1 MARLRY
7 LILSLQKIN
16 GFFWMLRLSRL
27 IATDSNPKTE
37 NKMKKGKDI
46 FNVIKLEEKG
56 ASAKLLQLQ
65 LEANEILHSEQENYQ
80 SYLSAKRI
88 GVALAEIKEKVNL
101 LEENSPRKSEFLQK
115 LDSILAKLREY
126 YQFQQ
131 RYWSGAEALDSDTN
145 EQITQAVKYFNYR
158 MFQWAKMKTVD
169 GAVVLLKRHK
179 QIKDEL
185 INPFWPDFANPA
197 FDKAPK
203 ELIHYL
209 SLYFNVGCEE

>member
-1 MARLRY
+1 
-7 LILSLQKIN
+7 
-16 GFFWMLRLSRL
+16 
-27 IATDSNPKTE
+27 
-37 NKMKKGKDI
+37 MKKGKDI

>member
-1 MARLRY
+1 
-7 LILSLQKIN
+7 
-16 GFFWMLRLSRL
+16 
-27 IATDSNPKTE
+27 
-37 NKMKKGKDI
+37 MKKGKDI

-56 ASAKLLQLQ
+56 ASAKIMQLQ

-88 GVALAEIKEKVNL
+88 GVALAEIRGKVVE

-115 LDSILAKLREY
+115 LDSILSKLREY

-131 RYWSGAEALDSDTN
+131 RYWSGAEALDNETN
-145 EQITQAVKYFNYR
+145 EQITQTVKYFNYR

-169 GAVVLLKRHK
+169 GAVTLLKRHK
-179 QIKDEL
+179 QIMDEL
-185 INPFWPDFANPA
+185 IQPFCPNFANPA

-209 SLYFNVGCEE
+209 SLFFNIGCDD

>member
-1 MARLRY
+1 
-7 LILSLQKIN
+7 
-16 GFFWMLRLSRL
+16 
-27 IATDSNPKTE
+27 
-37 NKMKKGKDI
+37 MKKGKDI

-80 SYLSAKRI
+80 SFYSAKRI
-88 GVALAEIKEKVNL
+88 GVALAEIRGKINE
-101 LEENSPRKSEFLQK
+101 LEDSPRKSEFLKK
-115 LDSILAKLREY
+115 LDSILTKLREY
-126 YQFQQ
+126 YQFHQ
-131 RYWSGAEALDSDTN
+131 RYWSGAEALDNETN
-145 EQITQAVKYFNYR
+145 EQIAQAVKYFNYR
-158 MFQWAKMKTVD
+158 MFQWAKQKTVD

-185 INPFWPDFANPA
+185 INPFCPNFVNPS

-209 SLYFNVGCEE
+209 SLYFNIGCEE

>member
-1 MARLRY
+1 MVTKRY
-7 LILSLQKIN
+7 LTLSLQKIN
-16 GFFWMLRLSRL
+16 GLGVSAYRP

-37 NKMKKGKDI
+37 NNMKKGKDI

-56 ASAKLLQLQ
+56 ASAKIMQLQ
-65 LEANEILHSEQENYQ
+65 LMANEILHSEQENYQ

-88 GVALAEIKEKVNL
+88 GVALAEIKGKVVE
-101 LEENSPRKSEFLQK
+101 LEDSPRKSEFLQK
-115 LDSILAKLREY
+115 LDSILSKLREY
-126 YQFQQ
+126 YQFHQ

-158 MFQWAKMKTVD
+158 MSKWAKMKTVD

-179 QIKDEL
+179 QLMDEL
-185 INPFWPDFANPA
+185 INPFCPDFANPA

-209 SLYFNVGCEE
+209 SIFFNVGSED

>member
-1 MARLRY
+1 
-7 LILSLQKIN
+7 
-16 GFFWMLRLSRL
+16 
-27 IATDSNPKTE
+27 
-37 NKMKKGKDI
+37 MKKGKDI

-88 GVALAEIKEKVNL
+88 GVALAEIKEKVVQ
-101 LEENSPRKSEFLQK
+101 LEDSPRKSEFLKK
-115 LDSILAKLREY
+115 LDSILSKLREY
-126 YQFQQ
+126 YQFHQ
-131 RYWSGAEALDSDTN
+131 RYWSGAEALDSETN
-145 EQITQAVKYFNYR
+145 EQITQTVKYFNYR
-158 MFQWAKMKTVD
+158 MFQWAKQKTVD
-169 GAVVLLKRHK
+169 GAVTLLKRHK

-185 INPFWPDFANPA
+185 INPFCPDFANPA

-209 SLYFNVGCEE
+209 SLYFNIGCED

>member
-1 MARLRY
+1 
-7 LILSLQKIN
+7 
-16 GFFWMLRLSRL
+16 
-27 IATDSNPKTE
+27 
-37 NKMKKGKDI
+37 MKKGKDI

-88 GVALAEIKEKVNL
+88 GVALAEIKEKVVE
-101 LEENSPRKSEFLQK
+101 LEDSPRKSEFLQK
-115 LDSILAKLREY
+115 LDSILSKLREY
-126 YQFQQ
+126 YQFHQ
-131 RYWSGAEALDSDTN
+131 RCQSGAEALDSETN
-145 EQITQAVKYFNYR
+145 EQITQTVKYFNYR
-158 MFQWAKMKTVD
+158 MFQWAKQKTVD

-185 INPFWPDFANPA
+185 INPFCPYFANPA

-209 SLYFNVGCEE
+209 SLYFNIGCED

>member
-1 MARLRY
+1 
-7 LILSLQKIN
+7 
-16 GFFWMLRLSRL
+16 
-27 IATDSNPKTE
+27 
-37 NKMKKGKDI
+37 MKKGKDI

-88 GVALAEIKEKVNL
+88 GVALAEIRGKINE
-101 LEENSPRKSEFLQK
+101 LEDSPRKSEFLQK
-115 LDSILAKLREY
+115 LDSILSKLREY
-126 YQFQQ
+126 YQFHQ
-131 RYWSGAEALDSDTN
+131 RCWSGAEALDNDTN
-145 EQITQAVKYFNYR
+145 EQISQTVKYFNYR

-169 GAVVLLKRHK
+169 GAVTLLKRHK
-179 QIKDEL
+179 QIMDEL
-185 INPFWPDFANPA
+185 IQPFCPNLTNPA

-209 SLYFNVGCEE
+209 SIYFNVGCED

>member
-1 MARLRY
+1 
-7 LILSLQKIN
+7 
-16 GFFWMLRLSRL
+16 MLRLSRL

-46 FNVIKLEEKG
+46 FNVIKLEQKG

-88 GVALAEIKEKVNL
+88 GVALAEIKEKVVE
-101 LEENSPRKSEFLQK
+101 LEDSPRKSEFLQK
-115 LDSILAKLREY
+115 LDSILTKLREY
-126 YQFQQ
+126 YQFHQ
-131 RYWSGAEALDSDTN
+131 RYWSGAEALDNETN

-158 MFQWAKMKTVD
+158 MSKWAKMKTVD
-169 GAVVLLKRHK
+169 DAVVLLKRHK
-179 QIKDEL
+179 QIMDEL
-185 INPFWPDFANPA
+185 INPFQPNFVNPA

-203 ELIHYL
+203 ELINYL
-209 SLYFNVGCEE
+209 SIFFNVGCED

>member
-1 MARLRY
+1 
-7 LILSLQKIN
+7 
-16 GFFWMLRLSRL
+16 MLRLSRL

-37 NKMKKGKDI
+37 NNMKKGKDI

-88 GVALAEIKEKVNL
+88 GVALAEIRGKVVE
-101 LEENSPRKSEFLQK
+101 LEDSPRKSEFLKK
-115 LDSILAKLREY
+115 LDSILSKLREY
-126 YQFQQ
+126 YQFHHAIG
-131 RYWSGAEALDSDTN
+131 RGAEALDSETN

-158 MFQWAKMKTVD
+158 MSKWAKMKTVD
-169 GAVVLLKRHK
+169 GAVTLLKRHK
-179 QIKDEL
+179 QIMDEL
-185 INPFWPDFANPA
+185 IQPFQPDFTNPA

-209 SLYFNVGCEE
+209 SIFFNVGCED

>member
-1 MARLRY
+1 
-7 LILSLQKIN
+7 
-16 GFFWMLRLSRL
+16 MLRLSRPM
-27 IATDSNPKTE
+27 ATDSNPKTE

-65 LEANEILHSEQENYQ
+65 IEAKEILHSEQENYQ

-88 GVALAEIKEKVNL
+88 GVALAEIRGKVVE

-115 LDSILAKLREY
+115 LDSILSKLREY
-126 YQFQQ
+126 YQFHQ
-131 RYWSGAEALDSDTN
+131 RCWSGAEALDSETN

-158 MFQWAKMKTVD
+158 MSKWAKMKTVD
-169 GAVVLLKRHK
+169 GAVTLLKWHK
-179 QIKDEL
+179 QIMDEL
-185 INPFWPDFANPA
+185 IQPFCPDFANPA

-203 ELIHYL
+203 DLIHYL
-209 SLYFNVGCEE
+209 SLFFNVGCED